1 MKTTFKIYSIVI
13 LSIFALISCS
23 KDNYDE
29 PTSFIKGR
37 VVYKGEALQ
46 LRGNEAVKL
55 QLYQRGYQKHDPVEV
70 FVNQDGEFSIC
81 IFDGQYQLITK
92 AGNGPWSDEGRDTI
106 EIKLNGLATQDVEV
120 TPYYLIEDAKI
131 ALNGNKVDA
140 SFKVNKIAGTG
151 IDRMIMLLS
160 TTQFLSDA
168 EHNVD
173 RYDETEN
180 LAQYDETG
188 KIYSFTTKDYT
199 NNSLFN
205 AFDSGE
211 YKNYWFSTGTPTFLI
226 DIRTS
231 LAEMIPVIL
240 SLQMR
245 ASFLVSLTVH
255 LGHPFNI
262 RFQLSQ

>member
-1 MKTTFKIYSIVI
+1 MVI
-13 LSIFALISCS
+13 LSAFSLMSCT

-70 FVNQDGEFSIC
+70 FVNQNGEFSIC
-81 IFDGQYQLITK
+81 IFDGEYQLITK
-92 AGNGPWSDEGRDTI
+92 AGNGPWSDKGR
-106 EIKLNGLATQDVEV
+106 EDVEV
-120 TPYYLIEDAKI
+120 TPYYLVEDAKMT
-131 ALNGNKVDA
+131 LNGNKVNA

-173 RYDETEN
+173 RYDETED
-180 LAQYDETG
+180 LIQYDETG
-188 KIYSFTTKDYT
+188 KIYTFATRDYS
-199 NNSLFN
+199 NNSMFQTALKRGTLFGRICLWPQGSDQGIYSEV
-205 AFDSGE
+205 FRL
-211 YKNYWFSTGTPTFLI
+211 K
-226 DIRTS
+226 
-231 LAEMIPVIL
+231 
-240 SLQMR
+240 
-245 ASFLVSLTVH
+245 
-255 LGHPFNI
+255 
-262 RFQLSQ
+262 

>member
-1 MKTTFKIYSIVI
+1 MKTISKIFSMVI
-13 LSIFALISCS
+13 LSAFSLMSCT

-70 FVNQDGEFSIC
+70 FVNQNGEFSIC
-81 IFDGQYQLITK
+81 IFDGEYQLITK
-92 AGNGPWSDEGRDTI
+92 AGNGPWSDKGRDTI

-120 TPYYLIEDAKI
+120 TPYYLVEDAKMT
-131 ALNGNKVDA
+131 LNGNKVNA

-173 RYDETEN
+173 RYDETED
-180 LAQYDETG
+180 LIQYDETG
-188 KIYSFTTKDYT
+188 KIYTFATRDYS
-199 NNSLFN
+199 NNSMFQTALKRGTLF
-205 AFDSGE
+205 
-211 YKNYWFSTGTPTFLI
+211 
-226 DIRTS
+226 
-231 LAEMIPVIL
+231 
-240 SLQMR
+240 
-245 ASFLVSLTVH
+245 
-255 LGHPFNI
+255 
-262 RFQLSQ
+262 

>member
-106 EIKLNGLATQDVEV
+106 EIKLNGLATQDVE
-120 TPYYLIEDAKI
+120 
-131 ALNGNKVDA
+131 A
-140 SFKVNKIAGTG
+140 ST
-151 IDRMIMLLS
+151 LLP
-160 TTQFLSDA
+160 FRA
-168 EHNVD
+168 I
-173 RYDETEN
+173 
-180 LAQYDETG
+180 LASSI
-188 KIYSFTTKDYT
+188 K
-199 NNSLFN
+199 
-205 AFDSGE
+205 
-211 YKNYWFSTGTPTFLI
+211 
-226 DIRTS
+226 
-231 LAEMIPVIL
+231 
-240 SLQMR
+240 
-245 ASFLVSLTVH
+245 
-255 LGHPFNI
+255 
-262 RFQLSQ
+262 

>member
-92 AGNGPWSDEGRDTI
+92 AGNG
-106 EIKLNGLATQDVEV
+106 LATQDVEV

-199 NNSLFN
+199 NNSMFQTALKRGTLFGRICLWPKGSDQGIYSEV
-205 AFDSGE
+205 FRL
-211 YKNYWFSTGTPTFLI
+211 K
-226 DIRTS
+226 
-231 LAEMIPVIL
+231 
-240 SLQMR
+240 
-245 ASFLVSLTVH
+245 
-255 LGHPFNI
+255 
-262 RFQLSQ
+262 

>member
-1 MKTTFKIYSIVI
+1 MKTISKIFSMVI
-13 LSIFALISCS
+13 LSAFSLMSCT

-46 LRGNEAVKL
+46 LRGNEAVNL

-70 FVNQDGEFSIC
+70 FVNQNGEFSIC
-81 IFDGQYQLITK
+81 IFDGEYQLITK
-92 AGNGPWSDEGRDTI
+92 AGNGPWSDKGRDTI

-120 TPYYLIEDAKI
+120 TPYYLVEDAKMT
-131 ALNGNKVDA
+131 LNGNKVNA

-173 RYDETEN
+173 RYDETED
-180 LAQYDETG
+180 LIQYDETG
-188 KIYSFTTKDYT
+188 KIYTFATRDYS
-199 NNSLFN
+199 NNSMFQTALKRGTLFGRICLWPQGSDQGIYSEV
-205 AFDSGE
+205 FRL
-211 YKNYWFSTGTPTFLI
+211 K
-226 DIRTS
+226 
-231 LAEMIPVIL
+231 
-240 SLQMR
+240 
-245 ASFLVSLTVH
+245 
-255 LGHPFNI
+255 
-262 RFQLSQ
+262 

>member
-1 MKTTFKIYSIVI
+1 MVI
-13 LSIFALISCS
+13 LSAFSLMSCT

-70 FVNQDGEFSIC
+70 FVNQNGEFSIC
-81 IFDGQYQLITK
+81 IFDGEYQLITK
-92 AGNGPWSDEGRDTI
+92 AGNGPWSDKGRDTI

-120 TPYYLIEDAKI
+120 TPYYLVEDAKMT
-131 ALNGNKVDA
+131 LNGNKVNA

-173 RYDETEN
+173 RYDAEQMAVFQDT
-180 LAQYDETG
+180 LKTSD
-188 KIYSFTTKDYT
+188 TKVL
-199 NNSLFN
+199 S
-205 AFDSGE
+205 AE
-211 YKNYWFSTGTPTFLI
+211 YVKKDVVEVRFLE
-226 DIRTS
+226 DGV
-231 LAEMIPVIL
+231 EK
-240 SLQMR
+240 
-245 ASFLVSLTVH
+245 H
-255 LGHPFNI
+255 LRFNI
-262 RFQLSQ
+262 TDGALLEGEF

>member
-120 TPYYLIEDAKI
+120 
-131 ALNGNKVDA
+131 DA

-199 NNSLFN
+199 NNSMFQTALKRGTLFGRICLWPKGSDQGIYSEV
-205 AFDSGE
+205 FRL
-211 YKNYWFSTGTPTFLI
+211 K
-226 DIRTS
+226 
-231 LAEMIPVIL
+231 
-240 SLQMR
+240 
-245 ASFLVSLTVH
+245 
-255 LGHPFNI
+255 
-262 RFQLSQ
+262 

>member
-13 LSIFALISCS
+13 LSLFALISCS

-199 NNSLFN
+199 NNSMFQTALKRGTLFGRICLWPKGSDQGIYSEV
-205 AFDSGE
+205 FRL
-211 YKNYWFSTGTPTFLI
+211 K
-226 DIRTS
+226 
-231 LAEMIPVIL
+231 
-240 SLQMR
+240 
-245 ASFLVSLTVH
+245 
-255 LGHPFNI
+255 
-262 RFQLSQ
+262 